1 MNGQAGVGST
11 NNPYMLQVSPR
22 QAFNPGT
29 RRWRAVEAGR
39 VASVAAIC
47 TDGFLYT
54 WGANNY
60 GELGRNPNAT
70 TSSPQR
76 VNHPV
81 DSTITWRSVSAGL
94 RFMVAVD
101 EHGEMWS
108 WGQNTYGKLGR
119 GGNHDAPGRV
129 VFPQGYAPR
138 FNEVSISQG
147 TQHVLAL
154 DTEHRLWAWGRNA
167 NGQIGN
173 GSTGGT
179 STPVMVT
186 VPQYGITQW
195 FSANAGAEFSVAIS
209 RSLTHENN
217 GIIFT
222 WGQNTFGQM
231 GNPALVANNFNTPQR
246 LDIAR

>member
-1 MNGQAGVGST
+1 
-11 NNPYMLQVSPR
+11 
-22 QAFNPGT
+22 
-29 RRWRAVEAGR
+29 
-39 VASVAAIC
+39 
-47 TDGFLYT
+47 
-54 WGANNY
+54 
-60 GELGRNPNAT
+60 
-70 TSSPQR
+70 
-76 VNHPV
+76 
-81 DSTITWRSVSAGL
+81 
-94 RFMVAVD
+94 MVAVD
-101 EHGEMWS
+101 QYGEMWS

-119 GGNHDAPGRV
+119 GGNHAPDRV

-186 VPQYGITQW
+186 VPEYGITQW

-231 GNPALVANNFNTPQR
+231 GNPSLTANNYNTPQR